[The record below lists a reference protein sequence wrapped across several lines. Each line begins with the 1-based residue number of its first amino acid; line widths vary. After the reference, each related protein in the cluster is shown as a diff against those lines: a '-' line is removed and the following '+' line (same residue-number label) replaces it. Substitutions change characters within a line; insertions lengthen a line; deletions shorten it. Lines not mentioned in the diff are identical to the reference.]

1 MELDGISNQYI
12 DQLMQ
17 EISYTFRGTFSADN
31 IPEFEGEN
39 FSLIINLSNVGE
51 KGSHFIAV
59 SISENQILYFDSFGS
74 LQTNSNIEKYLK
86 RYKKR
91 ILYTK
96 YQIQHL
102 ISSHCGFFCISF
114 ILCMES
120 KISIQNFF
128 KMFYKKKL
136 YLNDFICVDI
146 ITYFITHMYLRESNN
161 RKMLTFLRE

>member
-39 FSLIINLSNVGE
+39 FSLIINLSNARE

-59 SISENQILYFDSFGS
+59 SISEKQILYFDSFGS

-86 RYKKR
+86 DIKNEF
-91 ILYTK
+91 YTLNIK
-96 YQIQHL
+96 Y
-102 ISSHCGFFCISF
+102 
-114 ILCMES
+114 
-120 KISIQNFF
+120 SI
-128 KMFYKKKL
+128 
-136 YLNDFICVDI
+136 
-146 ITYFITHMYLRESNN
+146 
-161 RKMLTFLRE
+161 